1 MIALQSIVVLGFL
14 FVFFASAMVR
24 AQLAMRK
31 RTQTARERAL
41 MSSKLASGHATPT
54 R

>member
-1 MIALQSIVVLGFL
+1 MLALQSIVVLGFL
-14 FVFFASAMVR
+14 LVFFASAMVR

-31 RTQTARERAL
+31 RSQKAQERAL
-41 MSSKLASGHATPT
+41 VSSKLASGHATST